1 MPTATA
7 YQSRGRAKAL
17 GVPLVIKGNAKLMP
31 PVIEISAV
39 QKKYGN
45 VVALANAS
53 FSVAT
58 SEVVAIVG
66 PSGCGKSTLL
76 NIIAGF
82 DEPTGGTVLVHGS
95 PILAP
100 GPERSVV
107 FQQPALFPWLNVRR
121 NITFGFSRS
130 KAAKESARVDE
141 FIDIMG
147 LRGFEGSY
155 PYQLSGGM
163 MQRVSIAR
171 ALIRDPEVLLMDE
184 PFGALDA
191 QTRLTMQE
199 LLHDVW
205 ARYAPTIVFITHD
218 VDEAVFIS
226 DRVLVMSARPGCI
239 RDVVEVPLKR
249 PRSYELIMS
258 AAFVEIKRRV
268 LAELHTPVRS

>member
-1 MPTATA
+1 MGGSAT
-7 YQSRGRAKAL
+7 
-17 GVPLVIKGNAKLMP
+17 P
-31 PVIEISAV
+31 PVIDIAGV
-39 QKKYGN
+39 QKRYGH
-45 VVALANAS
+45 VVALADVS
-53 FSVAT
+53 FSVAR

-82 DEPTGGTVLVHGS
+82 DEPTDGTVLVHGA
-95 PILAP
+95 PIVAP

-121 NITFGFSRS
+121 NIVFGFSRAR
-130 KAAKESARVDE
+130 AARQSARVDE

-147 LRGFEGSY
+147 LRGFEASY

-218 VDEAVFIS
+218 VDEAVFVS
-226 DRVLVMSARPGCI
+226 DRILVMSARPGLI

-258 AAFVEIKRRV
+258 EAFVDIKRRV
-268 LAELHTPVRS
+268 LAELHA